1 MKAVLTVCA
10 LIAMNVGSFAQ
21 TTPTP
26 TDPQAPTVATRD
38 AANEP
43 SEETN
48 FTEDQAKSRIEE
60 RGYSNVVD
68 LKLDED
74 GVWRGKADKSGTAV
88 EVALDDKGNITEG
101 AN

>member
-10 LIAMNVGSFAQ
+10 LIAMSAGSFAQ
-21 TTPTP
+21 TTPNP
-26 TDPQAPTVATRD
+26 TDPQAPTVTTRD

-43 SEETN
+43 SEQSH
-48 FTEDQAKSRIEE
+48 FTEDQAKSRMEE
-60 RGYSNVVD
+60 KGYSNVID